1 MTDIRMAL
9 KNGALT
15 VGSMLLRK
23 ERIMGAG
30 YVIKCSSFW
39 CRYKREL
46 FAGIGMGFPQ
56 TYRELIE
63 KAKAGLISEEHAEFL
78 ENNPKGALDAQVCI
92 YRCSGCGHIY
102 SDYVLDMYVPK
113 EEDEDIPERER
124 WSVANPAESI
134 RYVMPYELAGNYRLY
149 KKHSHHCPN
158 CGEEAEVLDKIDH
171 ITGKCPNCGGELK
184 ADRILWD

>member
-1 MTDIRMAL
+1 
-9 KNGALT
+9 
-15 VGSMLLRK
+15 
-23 ERIMGAG
+23 MGAG

-92 YRCSGCGHIY
+92 YRCSGCGHI
-102 SDYVLDMYVPK
+102 
-113 EEDEDIPERER
+113 
-124 WSVANPAESI
+124 
-134 RYVMPYELAGNYRLY
+134 
-149 KKHSHHCPN
+149 
-158 CGEEAEVLDKIDH
+158 
-171 ITGKCPNCGGELK
+171 
-184 ADRILWD
+184 